1 MPDELLQVE
10 SPDSF
15 QRGAYTASDKA
26 LRGKKSL
33 ATTDYTTCRCNV
45 ILWTNSQP
53 AKIRSI
59 LSNIAVKLSLLKP
72 INYTPVA
79 HNDVK
84 ASQKTLNEL

>member
-33 ATTDYTTCRCNV
+33 ATSDYFEIACKH
-45 ILWTNSQP
+45 SY
-53 AKIRSI
+53 SD
-59 LSNIAVKLSLLKP
+59 IAVD
-72 INYTPVA
+72 Y
-79 HNDVK
+79 DVQSGMSK
-84 ASQKTLNEL
+84 M